1 MSKIT
6 SSSKV
11 SFGLSIKTRT
21 ILLIATFCAIV
32 FIANTYLTLS
42 IRALNPELDTQAAL
56 ITEQSTLTEQQLSL
70 IATQQENIERV
81 NKINKAIN
89 LLNET
94 TYWYFQGSLTL
105 IIESVESGRELHAQ
119 LLTHLDDME
128 QQDAKNSEVFAAVR
142 EEADTFKLYAERMF
156 VMFESNSVSMGKSMG
171 DGAKLQADKVLTLLN
186 QLREEYVAEQS
197 NSMNDIVNASEN
209 IKAAGN
215 SVFSAGEVIRAEVA
229 LVSSASVLTSITII
243 VIGVLMGV
251 VFLRG
256 LLKPIKQ
263 LTQVIQRI
271 ETTNN
276 LALRTEYS
284 RNDELGTI
292 AVAFDLMMAKF
303 QKAIED
309 MSVSAHALIQISEAA
324 RIGSSEL
331 SHSITMQQ
339 QETDMVAAATNE
351 MSASAENIKANTES
365 ASELAA
371 VARKTTESGRH
382 AMTLSVESLGGLTER
397 ITRSADVINNLAK
410 NTDEIG
416 SVLAVI
422 SAISEQT
429 NLLALNAAIEA
440 ARAGEQGRG
449 FAVVADEVRSLAS
462 RTNQSTIEIQE
473 TLQKLQAGVQQAV
486 SEMDASKS
494 SSMEN
499 MDQIRQVQSAIGDV
513 ADVVNQM
520 NELNGQIADATSEQ
534 SSVASGIDESITRIA
549 TQVSDLS
556 GNAMKREGASHELRE
571 ISEQLKNR
579 VDSFKFNG

>member
-128 QQDAKNSEVFAAVR
+128 QQDAKNSEIFAAVR
-142 EEADTFKLYAERMF
+142 EEVDTFKLYAERMF

-276 LALRTEYS
+276 LTLRTEYS

-292 AVAFDLMMAKF
+292 AAAFDLMMAKF

-309 MSVSAHALIQISEAA
+309 MSVSAHAVTQISESA
-324 RIGSSEL
+324 RVGSSEL

-339 QETDMVAAATNE
+339 QETDMVATATNE

-371 VARKTTESGRH
+371 VARKTTESGRQ
-382 AMTLSVESLGGLTER
+382 AMTLSVDSLGNLTDR

-449 FAVVADEVRSLAS
+449 FAVVADEVRSLAG

-494 SSMEN
+494 SSLEN
-499 MDQIRQVQSAIGDV
+499 MEQIRQVQDAIGDV
-513 ADVVNQM
+513 AEVVNQM

-556 GNAMKREGASHELRE
+556 GNAVKREGASHELRE

-579 VDSFKFNG
+579 VDSFKFSG